1 MNKQKLLHTH
11 LIHGFQQFKVAVDDD
26 CNWNNEAEEC
36 VENEIAVV
44 APWSLF
50 PGQWAGCLD
59 PLRSVG
65 APAK

>member
-26 CNWNNEAEEC
+26 YNWNNEAEEC

-44 APWSLF
+44 AP
-50 PGQWAGCLD
+50 
-59 PLRSVG
+59 
-65 APAK
+65 